1 MPISLSLNEV
11 LRKSARAFRALNYP
25 PGSDLANATNVMW
38 LEVVGF
44 SGLKYLCEEITRGP
58 YGYSASFLM
67 PTGKKGRKTL
77 ACGGQSG
84 FVFAQTA
91 VDFAEIGEVVNIT
104 NCFHPVIFLAELVR
118 RAHLTDGFSL
128 EWIIDG
134 VKTKGRCRKGQASIT
149 VGGSGDGLASHLTI
163 YRDNNFRSQ
172 YSQMLLASVPKNGQR
187 FILSAGREWDK
198 ICRAGDRTLVPD
210 SPISRTSA
218 GPEVDDST

>member
-1 MPISLSLNEV
+1 MRRDHSGSVRI
-11 LRKSARAFRALNYP
+11 FRFVF
-25 PGSDLANATNVMW
+25 DAN
-38 LEVVGF
+38 
-44 SGLKYLCEEITRGP
+44 
-58 YGYSASFLM
+58 
-67 PTGKKGRKTL
+67 GKKGRKTL

-172 YSQMLLASVPKNGQR
+172 YSQMLPAKRSQKRPTIYSLRWPGM
-187 FILSAGREWDK
+187 G
-198 ICRAGDRTLVPD
+198 
-210 SPISRTSA
+210 
-218 GPEVDDST
+218 